1 MTVPYRPTLEEAEES
16 KPKISKMHYQTLYDE
31 VFNIS
36 QSKSSGGGGGRNDSA
51 S

>member
-36 QSKSSGGGGGRNDSA
+36 QSKSSGGEGRNDNA